1 MTSGFGDL
9 APWGGVGKLSTVNLS
24 GLFMFHGI
32 LRAFLT
38 TLFVMISLCLWRT
51 GYAYGDWAALAL
63 LPLAIMLF
71 VTHRNLLLA
80 MRLAQRRVI
89 WRPDSFGMRWLSGRL
104 GSTFWALIFV
114 AVTIPLLAWQAVAM
128 RPERLPQLAVAFLLA
143 SLLFTALQS
152 PIGRQVAAPFHRNM
166 AINVATMA
174 VLPLVV
180 YAAWQGYHNDPIPA
194 RLLNAK
200 LSELPLVALE
210 GLPRRDGWLSQV
222 MAPLQVYDSGKLW
235 LAARFPEQRWLA
247 VLVGLDLAL
256 FAFVM
261 GRTGAIVTDFLQM
274 RGIAVRQ

>member
-1 MTSGFGDL
+1 MRHSGVFFG
-9 APWGGVGKLSTVNLS
+9 AAKPAVKVPEVG
-24 GLFMFHGI
+24 
-32 LRAFLT
+32 
-38 TLFVMISLCLWRT
+38 
-51 GYAYGDWAALAL
+51 
-63 LPLAIMLF
+63 
-71 VTHRNLLLA
+71 
-80 MRLAQRRVI
+80 
-89 WRPDSFGMRWLSGRL
+89 
-104 GSTFWALIFV
+104 TF
-114 AVTIPLLAWQAVAM
+114 
-128 RPERLPQLAVAFLLA
+128 
-143 SLLFTALQS
+143 
-152 PIGRQVAAPFHRNM
+152 RQVAAPFHRNM

-247 VLVGLDLAL
+247 VLVGLDSAL